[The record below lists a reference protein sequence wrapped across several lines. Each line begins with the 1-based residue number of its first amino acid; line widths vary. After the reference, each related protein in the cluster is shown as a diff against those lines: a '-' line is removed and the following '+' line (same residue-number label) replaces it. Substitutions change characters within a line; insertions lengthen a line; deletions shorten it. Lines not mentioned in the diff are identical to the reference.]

1 MMPFMQQT
9 PTPTSMN
16 SVPTLVKPSVT
27 KLILEQL
34 GHGEMRVLSLTV
46 AIRKGMVGSAHFKGD
61 LSATVKS
68 ALRALVAAK
77 VVQDTEGVYSLRS
90 IK

>member
-1 MMPFMQQT
+1 MSSAPA
-9 PTPTSMN
+9 
-16 SVPTLVKPSVT
+16 LAKPSVT

-34 GHGEMRVLSLTV
+34 SHGEMRVLSLTV

-77 VVQDTEGVYSLRS
+77 VVQDVEGVYSLRS
-90 IK
+90 TK